1 MVRAYDVLPSQMFL
15 DESDCIPPDALTD
28 KRMVST
34 EARAISQ
41 RPDQRQQHQPTP
53 TPPQPAHTEEEGVH
67 CCICLRS
74 CLTLGA
80 FALLILLTFF
90 LRAGVCPTV
99 FKLLGRCTVGRKCKT
114 LLIQHRRHARPWE
127 ANITRACRTR
137 RGTQRA
143 RIAAHPPRVLA
154 LVGT

>member
-1 MVRAYDVLPSQMFL
+1 MGGSVGADDRRDGREQVRSRIALCTHGRTHAQEEERVWLVVRAYDVLPSHMFL

-80 FALLILLTFF
+80 FALLILLTFL
-90 LRAGVCPTV
+90 LRASVRPTV
-99 FKLLGRCTVGRKCKT
+99 FKLLGRCR
-114 LLIQHRRHARPWE
+114 
-127 ANITRACRTR
+127 
-137 RGTQRA
+137 
-143 RIAAHPPRVLA
+143 
-154 LVGT
+154 